1 MAPPVRPRVGSGEHK
16 VRHRRIEDEKVIEE
30 LYKFGNKLGQG
41 SFGVV
46 IEAENLE
53 TKERWAIKKVNKEKA
68 GSSAITLLE
77 REVTI
82 LKRVKHE
89 HIIFVEEVF
98 ETSRKMYLVMELCEL
113 GEMRSLLFTN
123 GPFSE
128 ISARHIIK
136 SLTDAIVYL
145 HKNGIVH
152 RDLKLENILIAGC
165 RTSSDVEEEHPLYD
179 IKLTDFGLSVV
190 KGGVGSESMLQS
202 SCGTP
207 VYMAPEVIQNHD
219 YSQQCD
225 IWSIGVILFAL
236 LSRDFPFVADKED
249 KLFELIKR
257 AELDFSKPVWK
268 NISKAAKNLISQ
280 LLDVNPAR
288 RLTATEVMSHPW
300 TLGSLDATAPNPT
313 NVLDLMKDYAKEMKD
328 CANNGEDDPD
338 ENSDLFGKDTAAT
351 DDEDKRPE
359 SSDSQPSRSSESA
372 SKHKKSAKSAPPS
385 NATNH
390 IAHRMAPVVH
400 SANTDNARRGSLPA
414 IHKNSPT
421 KKPMSTPRKIYDN
434 KTMAKQSSSPV
445 GVNPGPSRVNRSP
458 VQGVGPSRENKS
470 NGHRLTPATDHGLHH
485 GHSNHLHSRP
495 KQETNSGGRLLSAN
509 RPTTPGGLDNVHH
522 HGGHPRSPVSSPLLT
537 PRFPQ
542 DGARAGLQSANKNKK
557 KKAAPTKG

>member
-1 MAPPVRPRVGSGEHK
+1 MGKMIEDEVGGVAVVHCDCYVHKSTRFVNKIVENAAARRSSLCPLLGLSPLMAPPVRPRVGSGEHK
-16 VRHRRIEDEKVIEE
+16 VRHRRIEDEKVFEE

-123 GPFSE
+123 SPFSE

-179 IKLTDFGLSVV
+179 IKLTDFGMSVV

-207 VYMAPEVIQNHD
+207 IYMDSSRSDSE
-219 YSQQCD
+219 SR
-225 IWSIGVILFAL
+225 L
-236 LSRDFPFVADKED
+236 LTTED

-328 CANNGEDDPD
+328 CANNGENDPD

-390 IAHRMAPVVH
+390 IAHRMAPVVQ

-458 VQGVGPSRENKS
+458 VQGVGPSRENRS

-485 GHSNHLHSRP
+485 GHSHHLHSRP
-495 KQETNSGGRLLSAN
+495 KQETNSGAACCPPIGPQLPGAWTMSTITADTLGRPFRL
-509 RPTTPGGLDNVHH
+509 RC
-522 HGGHPRSPVSSPLLT
+522 
-537 PRFPQ
+537 
-542 DGARAGLQSANKNKK
+542 
-557 KKAAPTKG
+557 